1 MMQTVL
7 TQAPSAQTNGLD
19 KAALNGT
26 PETANMDSAGALDSK
41 GDFASLIAKAQ
52 SKDKGPV
59 DKGSAEKGAAESAVN
74 KSGSSD
80 RSAKSLA
87 TESDS
92 SIKEDG
98 EKKGDEWPPNDFLL
112 RLQDSLKLDTSLVT
126 PAVVATPPADG
137 NLLPQEGEPHA
148 LEAGDDVKP
157 SATDKPALPSSV
169 AAGTMLQKLA
179 AASAQ
184 AVSTAQNSESSQA
197 VVEEEVVEEEVVEN
211 TGEGQSA
218 STLKGKTELKGQ
230 GEPVP
235 AAKGDKPLSGAE
247 RVAQL
252 AKLMPTGESVPVSK
266 PETASGSQLGPD
278 SEMDSAVPLNKGQA
292 AQTPP
297 HQGQGEALKTFHE
310 GLKQADGTAQNGS
323 QGGAQGDGKSAG
335 QQTTADS
342 NPAPT
347 AQSAREGAATAP
359 VSVTTQSAQAPA
371 PASAEPVMVAPQQVL
386 AQVESQGPQAPLST
400 ISAGIQ
406 QMEAAGATPLRKSAQ
421 LDVKPKVD
429 SANQSVVVTEAAS
442 ESSQSQSVQHSQNS
456 QPQVQV
462 AENRAPSAA
471 EGAQRREPQ
480 NLPHLKLAGQEAP
493 AELHQKVNLML
504 ADKLQ
509 QAEIQLDPIGLG
521 KMKIQIQIDASSQA
535 SVHFVVQHG
544 QTREMLEQAMPRLR
558 DMLAGQGIQLGQ
570 TQVQHQS
577 QQQQQ
582 QGQATSGGQGQ
593 QGQGGGQSGSGRG
606 QETGD
611 VTTSTLNVLV
621 ESTNGS
627 GIDFYA

>member
-1 MMQTVL
+1 
-7 TQAPSAQTNGLD
+7 
-19 KAALNGT
+19 
-26 PETANMDSAGALDSK
+26 MDSAGALDSK

-52 SKDKGPV
+52 SKDKGPA
-59 DKGSAEKGAAESAVN
+59 DKGSAEKEAAESAVN

-98 EKKGDEWPPNDFLL
+98 EKKGDELPPNDFLL

-126 PAVVATPPADG
+126 PAVVAAAPADG

-148 LEAGDDVKP
+148 LKAGDDVKP
-157 SATDKPALPSSV
+157 SATDKPVLPSSV
-169 AAGTMLQKLA
+169 AAGTMLEKLA

-197 VVEEEVVEEEVVEN
+197 VVEEEVVEN

-218 STLKGKTELKGQ
+218 STLKGETELKGQ

-252 AKLMPTGESVPVSK
+252 AKLMPTGESAPVSK
-266 PETASGSQLGPD
+266 PETASGSQVGPD

-292 AQTPP
+292 AQTTPA
-297 HQGQGEALKTFHE
+297 QGQSEALKTFHE

-342 NPAPT
+342 NPAST

-386 AQVESQGPQAPLST
+386 AQVELQGPQAPLST

-593 QGQGGGQSGSGRG
+593 SGGQSGSGRG

>member
-19 KAALNGT
+19 KTALNGT

-52 SKDKGPV
+52 SKDKGPA
-59 DKGSAEKGAAESAVN
+59 DKGSAESAVN

-98 EKKGDEWPPNDFLL
+98 EKKGDELPPNDFLL

-126 PAVVATPPADG
+126 PAVVAAAPADG

-157 SATDKPALPSSV
+157 SATDKPALPFSV
-169 AAGTMLQKLA
+169 AAGTMLEKLA

-197 VVEEEVVEEEVVEN
+197 VVDEEVVEN

-218 STLKGKTELKGQ
+218 STLKGETELKGQ
-230 GEPVP
+230 GEPEP
-235 AAKGDKPLSGAE
+235 ASKGDKPLSGAE

-252 AKLMPTGESVPVSK
+252 AKLMPTGESAPVSK
-266 PETASGSQLGPD
+266 PETASGSQVGPE
-278 SEMDSAVPLNKGQA
+278 SEMDTALPLNKGQA
-292 AQTPP
+292 AQTTPA
-297 HQGQGEALKTFHE
+297 QGQSEALKTFHE

-593 QGQGGGQSGSGRG
+593 SGGQSGSGRG

>member
-26 PETANMDSAGALDSK
+26 PETANLDSAGALDSK

-52 SKDKGPV
+52 SKDKGPA

-98 EKKGDEWPPNDFLL
+98 EKKGDELPPNDFLL

-126 PAVVATPPADG
+126 PAIVAAAPADG

-169 AAGTMLQKLA
+169 AAGTMLEKLA

-197 VVEEEVVEEEVVEN
+197 VVEEEVVEN

-218 STLKGKTELKGQ
+218 STLKGETELKGQ

-252 AKLMPTGESVPVSK
+252 AKLMPTGESAPVSK
-266 PETASGSQLGPD
+266 PETASGSQVGPD
-278 SEMDSAVPLNKGQA
+278 SEMDTALPLNKGQA
-292 AQTPP
+292 AQTTPA
-297 HQGQGEALKTFHE
+297 QGQSEALKTFHE

-462 AENRAPSAA
+462 AENRTPSAA

-593 QGQGGGQSGSGRG
+593 QGQSGGQSGSGRG

>member
-26 PETANMDSAGALDSK
+26 PETANLDSAGALDSK

-52 SKDKGPV
+52 SKDKGPA

-74 KSGSSD
+74 KSSSSD

-98 EKKGDEWPPNDFLL
+98 EKKGDELPPNDFLL

-126 PAVVATPPADG
+126 PAVVAAVPADG

-169 AAGTMLQKLA
+169 AAGTMLEKLA

-184 AVSTAQNSESSQA
+184 AGSIAQNSESSEA
-197 VVEEEVVEEEVVEN
+197 VVDEEVVEN

-218 STLKGKTELKGQ
+218 STLKGEAELKGQ

-235 AAKGDKPLSGAE
+235 AAKGDKSLSGAE

-252 AKLMPTGESVPVSK
+252 AKLMPTGESAPVSK
-266 PETASGSQLGPD
+266 PETASGSQVGPD

-292 AQTPP
+292 AQTTAP
-297 HQGQGEALKTFHE
+297 QGQGEALKTFHE

-347 AQSAREGAATAP
+347 TQSAREGAATAP

-442 ESSQSQSVQHSQNS
+442 ESNQSQPVQHSQNS

-462 AENRAPSAA
+462 AENRTPSAA

-493 AELHQKVNLML
+493 AELHQKVNVML

-593 QGQGGGQSGSGRG
+593 QGQSGGQSGFGRG

>member
-19 KAALNGT
+19 KAALNAT
-26 PETANMDSAGALDSK
+26 PETANLDSAGALDSK

-52 SKDKGPV
+52 SKDKGP
-59 DKGSAEKGAAESAVN
+59 AEKGSAESAVN

-92 SIKEDG
+92 SIKEDA
-98 EKKGDEWPPNDFLL
+98 ENKGDELPPNDFLL

-126 PAVVATPPADG
+126 PAIVAAAPADG

-157 SATDKPALPSSV
+157 SATDKSALPSSV
-169 AAGTMLQKLA
+169 AAGTMLEKLA
-179 AASAQ
+179 TVSAQ

-197 VVEEEVVEEEVVEN
+197 VVEEEVVEN

-218 STLKGKTELKGQ
+218 STLKGETELKGQ
-230 GEPVP
+230 GEPLP

-252 AKLMPTGESVPVSK
+252 AKLMPTGESALVTK

-292 AQTPP
+292 AQTTAP
-297 HQGQGEALKTFHE
+297 QGQGEALKTFHE

-462 AENRAPSAA
+462 AENRTPSAA

-593 QGQGGGQSGSGRG
+593 QGQSGGQSGSGRG
-606 QETGD
+606 QEPRD

>member
-52 SKDKGPV
+52 SKDKGP
-59 DKGSAEKGAAESAVN
+59 AEKGSAESAVN

-98 EKKGDEWPPNDFLL
+98 EKKGDELPPNDFLL

-126 PAVVATPPADG
+126 PSVVAAAPADG

-197 VVEEEVVEEEVVEN
+197 VVEEEVVEN

-218 STLKGKTELKGQ
+218 STLKGQ

-235 AAKGDKPLSGAE
+235 ASKGDKPLSGAE

-252 AKLMPTGESVPVSK
+252 AKLMPTGESAQVTK
-266 PETASGSQLGPD
+266 PETASGSQVGPD
-278 SEMDSAVPLNKGQA
+278 SEMDTALPLNKGQA
-292 AQTPP
+292 AQTTPA
-297 HQGQGEALKTFHE
+297 QGQSEALKTFHE

-323 QGGAQGDGKSAG
+323 QAGAQGDGKSAG

-347 AQSAREGAATAP
+347 AQSAREGTATAP

-371 PASAEPVMVAPQQVL
+371 PASVEPVMVAPQQVL

-429 SANQSVVVTEAAS
+429 SANQSVVVTEASS
-442 ESSQSQSVQHSQNS
+442 ESSQSQQVQHSQNS
-456 QPQVQV
+456 QPQVLV
-462 AENRAPSAA
+462 AENRTPSAA

-480 NLPHLKLAGQEAP
+480 NLPHLKLAGQDAP
-493 AELHQKVNLML
+493 VELHQKVNLML

-593 QGQGGGQSGSGRG
+593 QGQSGGQSGSGRG
-606 QETGD
+606 QEAGD

>member
-52 SKDKGPV
+52 SKDKGPA

-98 EKKGDEWPPNDFLL
+98 EKKGDELPPNDFLL

-126 PAVVATPPADG
+126 PAVVAAAPADG

-169 AAGTMLQKLA
+169 AAGTMLEKLA

-197 VVEEEVVEEEVVEN
+197 VVEEEVVEK
-211 TGEGQSA
+211 TGEGQST
-218 STLKGKTELKGQ
+218 STLKGETELKGQ

-252 AKLMPTGESVPVSK
+252 AKLMPTGESAPVSK
-266 PETASGSQLGPD
+266 PETASGSQVVPD
-278 SEMDSAVPLNKGQA
+278 SEMDTVLPLNKGQA
-292 AQTPP
+292 AQTTPA
-297 HQGQGEALKTFHE
+297 QGQSEALKTFHE

-429 SANQSVVVTEAAS
+429 SANQSVVVTGAAS

-462 AENRAPSAA
+462 AENRTPSAA

-593 QGQGGGQSGSGRG
+593 QGQSGGQSGSGRG

>member
-26 PETANMDSAGALDSK
+26 PETANLDNAGALDSK

-52 SKDKGPV
+52 SKDKGPAA
-59 DKGSAEKGAAESAVN
+59 DKGSAEKGAVESAVN

-98 EKKGDEWPPNDFLL
+98 EKKGDELPPNDFLL

-126 PAVVATPPADG
+126 PAVVAAAPADG
-137 NLLPQEGEPHA
+137 NLLPQEVEPHA

-169 AAGTMLQKLA
+169 AAGTMLEKLA

-197 VVEEEVVEEEVVEN
+197 VVEEEVVEN

-218 STLKGKTELKGQ
+218 STLKGETELKGP

-235 AAKGDKPLSGAE
+235 ASKGDKPLSGAE

-252 AKLMPTGESVPVSK
+252 AKLMPSGESVPVSK
-266 PETASGSQLGPD
+266 PETASGSLVGPD

-292 AQTPP
+292 AQTTAP
-297 HQGQGEALKTFHE
+297 QGQGEALKTFHE

-462 AENRAPSAA
+462 AENRTPSAA

-593 QGQGGGQSGSGRG
+593 QGQSGGQSGSGRG
-606 QETGD
+606 QEPRD

>member
-52 SKDKGPV
+52 SKDKGPA
-59 DKGSAEKGAAESAVN
+59 DKGSAEKGAADSAVN

-92 SIKEDG
+92 SIKEDT
-98 EKKGDEWPPNDFLL
+98 EKKGDELPPNDFLL

-157 SATDKPALPSSV
+157 SATDKPVLPSSV
-169 AAGTMLQKLA
+169 AAGTMLEKLA

-197 VVEEEVVEEEVVEN
+197 VVEEEVVEN

-218 STLKGKTELKGQ
+218 STLKGETELKGQ

-252 AKLMPTGESVPVSK
+252 AKLMPTGESAPVSK
-266 PETASGSQLGPD
+266 PETASGSQVGPD

-292 AQTPP
+292 AQTTPA
-297 HQGQGEALKTFHE
+297 QGQSEALKTFHE

-342 NPAPT
+342 NPAST

-593 QGQGGGQSGSGRG
+593 QGQSGGQSGSGRG

>member
-52 SKDKGPV
+52 SKDKGP
-59 DKGSAEKGAAESAVN
+59 AEKGSAESAVN

-98 EKKGDEWPPNDFLL
+98 EKKGDELPPNDFLL

-126 PAVVATPPADG
+126 PAIVAAAPADG

-157 SATDKPALPSSV
+157 SATDKPVLPSSV
-169 AAGTMLQKLA
+169 AAGTMLEKLA

-197 VVEEEVVEEEVVEN
+197 VVEEEVVEN

-218 STLKGKTELKGQ
+218 STLKGETELKGQ

-252 AKLMPTGESVPVSK
+252 AKLMPTGESAPVSK
-266 PETASGSQLGPD
+266 PETASGSQVGPD
-278 SEMDSAVPLNKGQA
+278 SEMDSALPLNKGQA
-292 AQTPP
+292 AQTTPA
-297 HQGQGEALKTFHE
+297 QGQSEALKTFHE

-323 QGGAQGDGKSAG
+323 QGGAQGDGKNAG

-342 NPAPT
+342 NPAST

-462 AENRAPSAA
+462 AENRTPLAA

-504 ADKLQ
+504 AEKLQ

-577 QQQQQ
+577 QQQQ
-582 QGQATSGGQGQ
+582 GQATSGGQGQ
-593 QGQGGGQSGSGRG
+593 QGQSGGQSGSGRG

>member
-1 MMQTVL
+1 M
-7 TQAPSAQTNGLD
+7 D

-26 PETANMDSAGALDSK
+26 PETANLDSAGALDSK

-52 SKDKGPV
+52 SKDKGPA

-98 EKKGDEWPPNDFLL
+98 EKKGDELPPNDFLL

-126 PAVVATPPADG
+126 PAVVAAAPADG
-137 NLLPQEGEPHA
+137 NLLPQEGEQHE

-169 AAGTMLQKLA
+169 AVGTMLEKLA

-184 AVSTAQNSESSQA
+184 AVSTAQNSESSQV
-197 VVEEEVVEEEVVEN
+197 VVEEEVVEK

-218 STLKGKTELKGQ
+218 STLKGETELKGQ

-292 AQTPP
+292 AQTTPA
-297 HQGQGEALKTFHE
+297 QGQSEALKTFHE

-359 VSVTTQSAQAPA
+359 VSVTTQSAQVSA

-429 SANQSVVVTEAAS
+429 SANQSVVVTEATS

-462 AENRAPSAA
+462 AENRIPSAA

-521 KMKIQIQIDASSQA
+521 KMKIQIQLDASSQA

>member
-52 SKDKGPV
+52 SKDKGPA

-98 EKKGDEWPPNDFLL
+98 EKKGDELPPNDFLL

-126 PAVVATPPADG
+126 PAVVAAAPADG

-169 AAGTMLQKLA
+169 AAGTMLEKLA

-197 VVEEEVVEEEVVEN
+197 VVEEEVVEN

-218 STLKGKTELKGQ
+218 STLKGETELKGQ

-252 AKLMPTGESVPVSK
+252 AKLMPTGESAPVTK
-266 PETASGSQLGPD
+266 PETASGSQVGPD

-292 AQTPP
+292 AQTTPA
-297 HQGQGEALKTFHE
+297 QGQSEALKTFHE
-310 GLKQADGTAQNGS
+310 GLRQADGTAQNGS

-462 AENRAPSAA
+462 AENRTPSAA

-593 QGQGGGQSGSGRG
+593 QGQSGGQSGSGRG

>member
-26 PETANMDSAGALDSK
+26 PETANLDSAGALDSK

-52 SKDKGPV
+52 SRDKGPAA
-59 DKGSAEKGAAESAVN
+59 KGSAEKGAAESAVN

-80 RSAKSLA
+80 RTAKSLA

-98 EKKGDEWPPNDFLL
+98 EKKGDELPPNDFLL

-126 PAVVATPPADG
+126 PAIVAAAPADG

-148 LEAGDDVKP
+148 LEAGDDVKL
-157 SATDKPALPSSV
+157 SATDKSVQPSSV
-169 AAGTMLQKLA
+169 AAGTMLEKLA

-184 AVSTAQNSESSQA
+184 AVPTAQNSESSQA
-197 VVEEEVVEEEVVEN
+197 VVEEEVVEK
-211 TGEGQSA
+211 TGEGQST
-218 STLKGKTELKGQ
+218 STLKGETELKGQ

-235 AAKGDKPLSGAE
+235 ASKGDKPLSGAE

-252 AKLMPTGESVPVSK
+252 AKLMPTGESAPVNK
-266 PETASGSQLGPD
+266 PETASGSKVGPD

-292 AQTPP
+292 AQTIPP
-297 HQGQGEALKTFHE
+297 QGQGEALKTFHE
-310 GLKQADGTAQNGS
+310 GLKQTDGTAQNGS

-429 SANQSVVVTEAAS
+429 SANQSVVVTEAAN
-442 ESSQSQSVQHSQNS
+442 ESNQSQPVQHSQNS

-462 AENRAPSAA
+462 AENRTPSAA

-593 QGQGGGQSGSGRG
+593 QGQSGGQSGAGRG

>member
-26 PETANMDSAGALDSK
+26 PETANLDSAGALDSK

-52 SKDKGPV
+52 SKDKGPA

-98 EKKGDEWPPNDFLL
+98 EKKGDELPPNDFLL

-126 PAVVATPPADG
+126 PAIVAAAPADG

-148 LEAGDDVKP
+148 LEAGDYVKP

-169 AAGTMLQKLA
+169 AAGTMLEKLA

-184 AVSTAQNSESSQA
+184 TGSIAQKSESSQV
-197 VVEEEVVEEEVVEN
+197 VVEEEVVEK

-218 STLKGKTELKGQ
+218 STLKGETELKGQ

-235 AAKGDKPLSGAE
+235 ASKGDKPLSGAE

-252 AKLMPTGESVPVSK
+252 AKLMPTGESAPVSK
-266 PETASGSQLGPD
+266 PETASGSQVVPD

-292 AQTPP
+292 AQTTPA
-297 HQGQGEALKTFHE
+297 QGQSEALKTFHE

-462 AENRAPSAA
+462 AENRTPSAA
-471 EGAQRREPQ
+471 EGALRREPQ

-593 QGQGGGQSGSGRG
+593 QGQSGGQSGSGRG

>member
-26 PETANMDSAGALDSK
+26 PETANLDSAGALDSK

-52 SKDKGPV
+52 SKDKGPA
-59 DKGSAEKGAAESAVN
+59 DKGSTEKGAAESAVN

-98 EKKGDEWPPNDFLL
+98 EKKGDELPPNDFLL
-112 RLQDSLKLDTSLVT
+112 RLQDSLKLDTFLVT
-126 PAVVATPPADG
+126 PAVVAAAPADG
-137 NLLPQEGEPHA
+137 NLLPQEGEQHE

-169 AAGTMLQKLA
+169 AVGTMLEKLA

-184 AVSTAQNSESSQA
+184 AVSTAQNSESSQV
-197 VVEEEVVEEEVVEN
+197 VVEEEVVEK

-218 STLKGKTELKGQ
+218 STLKGETELKGQ

-292 AQTPP
+292 AQTTPA
-297 HQGQGEALKTFHE
+297 QGQSEALKTFHE

-359 VSVTTQSAQAPA
+359 VSVTTQSAQVSA

-429 SANQSVVVTEAAS
+429 SANQSVVVTEATS

-462 AENRAPSAA
+462 AENRIPSAA

-521 KMKIQIQIDASSQA
+521 KMKIQIQLDASSQA

>member
-1 MMQTVL
+1 
-7 TQAPSAQTNGLD
+7 
-19 KAALNGT
+19 
-26 PETANMDSAGALDSK
+26 MDSAGALDSK

-52 SKDKGPV
+52 SKDKGP
-59 DKGSAEKGAAESAVN
+59 AEKGSAESAVN

-98 EKKGDEWPPNDFLL
+98 EKKGDELPPNDFLL

-126 PAVVATPPADG
+126 PAIVAAAPADG

-157 SATDKPALPSSV
+157 SATDKPVLPSSV
-169 AAGTMLQKLA
+169 AAGTMLEKLA

-197 VVEEEVVEEEVVEN
+197 VVEEEVVEN

-218 STLKGKTELKGQ
+218 STLKGETELKGQ

-252 AKLMPTGESVPVSK
+252 AKLMPTGESAPVSK
-266 PETASGSQLGPD
+266 PETASGSQVGPD

-292 AQTPP
+292 AQTTPA
-297 HQGQGEALKTFHE
+297 QGQSEALKTFHE

-342 NPAPT
+342 NPAST

-462 AENRAPSAA
+462 AENRAPSVA

-593 QGQGGGQSGSGRG
+593 QGQSGGQSGSGRG

>member
-26 PETANMDSAGALDSK
+26 PETANLDSAGALDSK

-52 SKDKGPV
+52 SKDKGPA

-98 EKKGDEWPPNDFLL
+98 EKKGDELPPNDFLL

-126 PAVVATPPADG
+126 PAVVAAAPADG
-137 NLLPQEGEPHA
+137 NLLPQEGEQHE

-169 AAGTMLQKLA
+169 AVGTMLEKLA

-184 AVSTAQNSESSQA
+184 AVSTAQNSESSQV
-197 VVEEEVVEEEVVEN
+197 VVEEEVVEK

-218 STLKGKTELKGQ
+218 STLKGETELKGQ

-292 AQTPP
+292 AQTTPA
-297 HQGQGEALKTFHE
+297 QGQSEALKTFHE

-359 VSVTTQSAQAPA
+359 VSVTTQSAQVSA

-462 AENRAPSAA
+462 AENRIPSAA

-521 KMKIQIQIDASSQA
+521 KMKIQIQLDASSQA

>member
-26 PETANMDSAGALDSK
+26 PETANLDSAGALDSK

-52 SKDKGPV
+52 SKDKGPA

-98 EKKGDEWPPNDFLL
+98 EKKGDELSPNDFLL

-126 PAVVATPPADG
+126 PAVVAAALADG

-169 AAGTMLQKLA
+169 AAGTMLEKLA

-197 VVEEEVVEEEVVEN
+197 VVEEEVVEN

-218 STLKGKTELKGQ
+218 STLKGDTELKGQ
-230 GEPVP
+230 GEPVR
-235 AAKGDKPLSGAE
+235 ASKGDKPLSGAE

-252 AKLMPTGESVPVSK
+252 AKLMPTGESAQVTK
-266 PETASGSQLGPD
+266 PETASGSQVGPD
-278 SEMDSAVPLNKGQA
+278 SEMDTALPLNKGQA
-292 AQTPP
+292 AQTTPA
-297 HQGQGEALKTFHE
+297 QGQSEALKTFHE

-323 QGGAQGDGKSAG
+323 QAGAQGDGKSAG

-347 AQSAREGAATAP
+347 AQSAREGTATAP

-462 AENRAPSAA
+462 AENRTPSAA

>member
-1 MMQTVL
+1 M
-7 TQAPSAQTNGLD
+7 D

-26 PETANMDSAGALDSK
+26 PETANLDSAGALDSK

-52 SKDKGPV
+52 SKDKGPA

-98 EKKGDEWPPNDFLL
+98 EKKGDELPPNDFLL

-126 PAVVATPPADG
+126 PAIVAAAPADG

-148 LEAGDDVKP
+148 LEAGDYVKP

-169 AAGTMLQKLA
+169 AAGTMLEKLA

-184 AVSTAQNSESSQA
+184 TGSIAQKSESSQV
-197 VVEEEVVEEEVVEN
+197 VVEEEVVEK

-218 STLKGKTELKGQ
+218 STLKGETELKGQ

-235 AAKGDKPLSGAE
+235 ASKGDKPLSGAE

-252 AKLMPTGESVPVSK
+252 AKLMPTGESAPVSK
-266 PETASGSQLGPD
+266 PETASGSQVVPD

-292 AQTPP
+292 AQTTPA
-297 HQGQGEALKTFHE
+297 QGQSEALKTFHE

-462 AENRAPSAA
+462 AENRTPSAA
-471 EGAQRREPQ
+471 EGALRREPQ

-593 QGQGGGQSGSGRG
+593 QGQSGGQSGSGRG

>member
-26 PETANMDSAGALDSK
+26 PETANLDSAGALDSK

-52 SKDKGPV
+52 SKDKGPA
-59 DKGSAEKGAAESAVN
+59 DKGSAESAVN

-98 EKKGDEWPPNDFLL
+98 EKKGDELPPNDFLL

-126 PAVVATPPADG
+126 PAIVAAAPADG

-169 AAGTMLQKLA
+169 AAGTMLEKLA

-197 VVEEEVVEEEVVEN
+197 VVEEEVVEN

-218 STLKGKTELKGQ
+218 STLKGETELKGQ

-252 AKLMPTGESVPVSK
+252 AKLMPTGESAPVTK
-266 PETASGSQLGPD
+266 PETASGSQVGPD

-292 AQTPP
+292 AQTTPA
-297 HQGQGEALKTFHE
+297 QGQSEALKTFHE

-462 AENRAPSAA
+462 AENRTPSAA

-593 QGQGGGQSGSGRG
+593 QGQSGGQSGSGRG

>member
-52 SKDKGPV
+52 SKDKGPA

-98 EKKGDEWPPNDFLL
+98 EKKGDELPPNDFLL

-126 PAVVATPPADG
+126 PAVVAAAPADG

-148 LEAGDDVKP
+148 FEAGYDVKLG
-157 SATDKPALPSSV
+157 ATDKPAQPSSV
-169 AAGTMLQKLA
+169 AAGTMLEKLA

-184 AVSTAQNSESSQA
+184 AASTAQNSESSQA
-197 VVEEEVVEEEVVEN
+197 VVEEEVVEN
-211 TGEGQSA
+211 SGEGQST
-218 STLKGKTELKGQ
+218 STLKGETELKGQ

-235 AAKGDKPLSGAE
+235 ASKGDKPLSGAE

-252 AKLMPTGESVPVSK
+252 AKLMPTGESVPVTK
-266 PETASGSQLGPD
+266 PETASGSQVGPD

-442 ESSQSQSVQHSQNS
+442 ESSQSQQVQHSQNS

-462 AENRAPSAA
+462 AENRTPSAA

>member
-1 MMQTVL
+1 M
-7 TQAPSAQTNGLD
+7 D
-19 KAALNGT
+19 KAALNAT
-26 PETANMDSAGALDSK
+26 PETANLDSAGALDSK

-52 SKDKGPV
+52 SKDKGP
-59 DKGSAEKGAAESAVN
+59 AEKGSAESAVN

-92 SIKEDG
+92 SIKEDA
-98 EKKGDEWPPNDFLL
+98 ENKGDELPPNDFLL

-126 PAVVATPPADG
+126 PAIVAAAPADG

-157 SATDKPALPSSV
+157 SATDKSALPSSV
-169 AAGTMLQKLA
+169 AAGTMLEKLA
-179 AASAQ
+179 TVSAQ

-197 VVEEEVVEEEVVEN
+197 VVEEEVVEN

-218 STLKGKTELKGQ
+218 STLKGETELKGQ
-230 GEPVP
+230 GEPLP

-252 AKLMPTGESVPVSK
+252 AKLMPTGESALVTK

-292 AQTPP
+292 AQTTAP
-297 HQGQGEALKTFHE
+297 QGQGEALKTFHE

-462 AENRAPSAA
+462 AENRTPSAA

-593 QGQGGGQSGSGRG
+593 QGQSGGQSGSGRG
-606 QETGD
+606 QEPRD

>member
-26 PETANMDSAGALDSK
+26 PETANLDSAGALDSK

-52 SKDKGPV
+52 SKDKGPA

-98 EKKGDEWPPNDFLL
+98 EKKGDELPPNDFLL

-126 PAVVATPPADG
+126 PAVVAAAPADG
-137 NLLPQEGEPHA
+137 NLLPQEGEQHE

-169 AAGTMLQKLA
+169 AVGTMLEKLA

-184 AVSTAQNSESSQA
+184 AVSTAQNSESSQV
-197 VVEEEVVEEEVVEN
+197 VVEEEVVEK

-218 STLKGKTELKGQ
+218 STLKGETELKGQ

-292 AQTPP
+292 AQTTPA
-297 HQGQGEALKTFHE
+297 QGQSEALKTFHE

-359 VSVTTQSAQAPA
+359 VSVTTQSAQVSA

-429 SANQSVVVTEAAS
+429 SANQSVVVTEATS

-462 AENRAPSAA
+462 AENRIPSAA

-521 KMKIQIQIDASSQA
+521 KMKIQIQLDASSQA

>member
-52 SKDKGPV
+52 SKDKGPA

-74 KSGSSD
+74 KSSSND

-98 EKKGDEWPPNDFLL
+98 EKKGDELPPNDFLL

-126 PAVVATPPADG
+126 PAVVAAAPADG

-169 AAGTMLQKLA
+169 AAGTMLEKLA

-197 VVEEEVVEEEVVEN
+197 VVEEEVVEN
-211 TGEGQSA
+211 SGEGQST
-218 STLKGKTELKGQ
+218 STLKGETELKGQ

-252 AKLMPTGESVPVSK
+252 AKLMPTGESAPVSK
-266 PETASGSQLGPD
+266 PEMASGSQLGPD

-292 AQTPP
+292 AQTTPA
-297 HQGQGEALKTFHE
+297 QGQSEALKTFHE

-429 SANQSVVVTEAAS
+429 NANQSAPVAEAAS
-442 ESSQSQSVQHSQNS
+442 ESSQSQPVQHSQNS

-462 AENRAPSAA
+462 AENRTPSAA

-593 QGQGGGQSGSGRG
+593 QGQSGGQSGSGRG

>member
-1 MMQTVL
+1 
-7 TQAPSAQTNGLD
+7 
-19 KAALNGT
+19 
-26 PETANMDSAGALDSK
+26 MDSAGALDSK

-52 SKDKGPV
+52 SKDKGPA

-87 TESDS
+87 TKSDN
-92 SIKEDG
+92 SIKEDADK
-98 EKKGDEWPPNDFLL
+98 ETSDELPPNDFLL

-126 PAVVATPPADG
+126 PAVAAAVPADG

-157 SATDKPALPSSV
+157 SATDKPAQPSSV
-169 AAGTMLQKLA
+169 AAGTMLEKLA

-184 AVSTAQNSESSQA
+184 AESTAQKSESSQA
-197 VVEEEVVEEEVVEN
+197 VVEEEVVEN
-211 TGEGQSA
+211 AGEGQSA
-218 STLKGKTELKGQ
+218 STLKGEAELKGQ

-235 AAKGDKPLSGAE
+235 ASKGDKPLSGAE

-252 AKLMPTGESVPVSK
+252 AKLMPTGESTQVTK
-266 PETASGSQLGPD
+266 PETASGSQVGPD
-278 SEMDSAVPLNKGQA
+278 SEMDTALPLDKGQT
-292 AQTPP
+292 AQTTPA
-297 HQGQGEALKTFHE
+297 QGQSEALKTFHE
-310 GLKQADGTAQNGS
+310 GLKHADGTVQNRS

-462 AENRAPSAA
+462 AENRTPSAA

>member
-52 SKDKGPV
+52 SKDKGPA

-98 EKKGDEWPPNDFLL
+98 EKKGDELPPNDFLL

-126 PAVVATPPADG
+126 PALVAAAPADG

-148 LEAGDDVKP
+148 FEAGDDVKLG
-157 SATDKPALPSSV
+157 ATDKPAQPSSV
-169 AAGTMLQKLA
+169 AAGTMLEKLA

-184 AVSTAQNSESSQA
+184 AASTAQNSESSQA
-197 VVEEEVVEEEVVEN
+197 VVEEEVVEN
-211 TGEGQSA
+211 SGEGQST
-218 STLKGKTELKGQ
+218 STLNELKGQ

-235 AAKGDKPLSGAE
+235 ASKGDKPLSGAE

-252 AKLMPTGESVPVSK
+252 AKLMPPGESAPVSK
-266 PETASGSQLGPD
+266 PDTASGSQVGPD
-278 SEMDSAVPLNKGQA
+278 SEMDSALPLNKGQA
-292 AQTPP
+292 AQTTPA
-297 HQGQGEALKTFHE
+297 QGQGEALKTFHE

-429 SANQSVVVTEAAS
+429 SANQSVVVTETAS
-442 ESSQSQSVQHSQNS
+442 ESNQSQPVQHSQNS

-462 AENRAPSAA
+462 AENRTPSAA
-471 EGAQRREPQ
+471 EGVQRREPQ

-593 QGQGGGQSGSGRG
+593 QGQSGGQSGSGRG

>member
-26 PETANMDSAGALDSK
+26 PETANLDSAGALDSK

-52 SKDKGPV
+52 SKDKGPA

-92 SIKEDG
+92 SIKEDAENKGG
-98 EKKGDEWPPNDFLL
+98 ELPPNDFLL

-126 PAVVATPPADG
+126 PAVAAAVPADG
-137 NLLPQEGEPHA
+137 NLLPQEGEQHE
-148 LEAGDDVKP
+148 LEAGDDVKL
-157 SATDKPALPSSV
+157 SATDKSALPSLV
-169 AAGTMLQKLA
+169 AAGTMLEKLA
-179 AASAQ
+179 TASAQ

-197 VVEEEVVEEEVVEN
+197 VVEEEVVEN

-218 STLKGKTELKGQ
+218 STLKGETELKGQ

-235 AAKGDKPLSGAE
+235 ATKGDKPLSGAE

-252 AKLMPTGESVPVSK
+252 AKLMPTVESAPVTK
-266 PETASGSQLGPD
+266 PETASGSQVGPD

-292 AQTPP
+292 AQTTAP
-297 HQGQGEALKTFHE
+297 QGQGEALKTFHE

-342 NPAPT
+342 NPALT

-421 LDVKPKVD
+421 IDVKPKVD

-442 ESSQSQSVQHSQNS
+442 ESSQSQQVQHSQNS

-462 AENRAPSAA
+462 AENRTPSAA

-493 AELHQKVNLML
+493 AELHQKVNVML

-593 QGQGGGQSGSGRG
+593 QGQSGGQSGSGRG
-606 QETGD
+606 QEAGD

>member
-52 SKDKGPV
+52 SKDKGPA

-98 EKKGDEWPPNDFLL
+98 EKKGDELPPNDFLL

-126 PAVVATPPADG
+126 PAIVAAAPADG

-157 SATDKPALPSSV
+157 SATDKSALPSSV
-169 AAGTMLQKLA
+169 AAGTMLEKLA

-197 VVEEEVVEEEVVEN
+197 VVEEEVVEN

-292 AQTPP
+292 AQTTPA
-297 HQGQGEALKTFHE
+297 QGQSEALKTFHE

-421 LDVKPKVD
+421 LDVKPKAD

-442 ESSQSQSVQHSQNS
+442 ESNQSQPVQHSQNS

-462 AENRAPSAA
+462 AENRSLSAA

-493 AELHQKVNLML
+493 VEIHQKVNLML